1 MNDTSSTATDNLS
14 SHLGQA
20 GTHFQEAAVHAG
32 ETIKAVGSRDS
43 EEMRL
48 GKANMVSALA
58 EGALSGIAA
67 VERTGAASREQLDAL
82 MDKGRN
88 VIEDV
93 SELIRERPLSALG
106 MATAAGWIIARLG
119 SMGSP
124 NK

>member
-1 MNDTSSTATDNLS
+1 MNNTNSTATDNLT

-20 GTHFQEAAVHAG
+20 GTHLKQAAVHAG

-67 VERTGAASREQLDAL
+67 VERTGAASREQLDVL

-88 VIEDV
+88 VIEDA
-93 SELIRERPLSALG
+93 SELIRERPLSAL
-106 MATAAGWIIARLG
+106 AGC
-119 SMGSP
+119 
-124 NK
+124 

>member
-1 MNDTSSTATDNLS
+1 MNNTNSTATDNLT

-20 GTHFQEAAVHAG
+20 GTHFKQAAVHAG

-48 GKANMVSALA
+48 GKANIVSALA

-67 VERTGAASREQLDAL
+67 VERTGAASREQLDVL

-88 VIEDV
+88 VIEDA

-106 MATAAGWIIARLG
+106 MAAAAGWIIARLG
-119 SMGSP
+119 SMGSA

>member
-1 MNDTSSTATDNLS
+1 MNNTNSTATDNMTF
-14 SHLGQA
+14 HLGQA
-20 GTHFQEAAVHAG
+20 GTHFKQAAVHAG
-32 ETIKAVGSRDS
+32 ETIKAVGNRDG

-67 VERTGAASREQLDAL
+67 VERTGAASREQMDVL

-88 VIEDV
+88 VIEDA

-106 MATAAGWIIARLG
+106 MAAAPGWIIARLG
-119 SMGSP
+119 SMGSA